1 MLKRRLIPFKIT
13 GIDSLGQ
20 GVSKLDEKVT
30 FIPKTAIGDEG
41 EAEVMSERKG
51 VTFARAVSLKV
62 ASSERVTPTCSHFS
76 ACPSCHFQHLPYERE
91 LALKSESFDRLFR
104 KFSMPQLEVV
114 AAPERYGY
122 RNRIQLHYSLRSKL
136 LGMRDPQTFDITP
149 IPECLIGTPEIASG
163 LRTLYHNDAWLK
175 EAPKDKTEGHVELYW
190 ISGELKKSW
199 NRPYAEGGFTQ
210 VYETMNRR
218 LKEILREHFALA
230 PPSEGLLDLF
240 AGNGNLSAVLWY
252 KKRLCIDVYRSP
264 KGGDFFD
271 QDLYASGALKAV
283 LQKVTERDLKISHI
297 ILDPPRSGLKDFRI
311 WIETLKP
318 QFVAYVSCDPH
329 TLARD
334 LQGLDGYEVTRSFL
348 LDFFPATFHFES
360 MIFLER
366 KG

>member
-1 MLKRRLIPFKIT
+1 MHKRRLIPFKIT

-20 GVSKLDEKVT
+20 GVSKLEEKVT

-41 EAEVMSERKG
+41 QAQVMAERKG
-51 VTFARAVSLKV
+51 VTFARAVALNL
-62 ASSERVTPTCSHFS
+62 ASPERITPACSHF
-76 ACPSCHFQHLPYERE
+76 AECPSCHFQHLPYERE
-91 LALKSESFDRLFR
+91 LALKTESFERLFR
-104 KFSMPQLEVV
+104 KFSMPQLEVI

-136 LGMRDPQTFDITP
+136 IGMRDPQTFDITP
-149 IPECLIGTPEIASG
+149 IPDCLIGTPEIVSI
-163 LRTLYHNDAWLK
+163 LRTLYQNDSWLN
-175 EAPKDKTEGHVELYW
+175 EAPKDRTEGHVELYW
-190 ISGELKKSW
+190 ISGELRKSW

-218 LKEILREHFALA
+218 LKELLRDHFAQT

-240 AGNGNLSAVLWY
+240 AGNGNLSATLGY
-252 KKRLCIDVYRSP
+252 QRRLCIDVYRTSR
-264 KGGDFFD
+264 GEDFFD
-271 QDLYASGALKAV
+271 QDLYAPGALKAV
-283 LQKVTERDLKISHI
+283 LQKVSERDLQVSHL
-297 ILDPPRSGLKDFRI
+297 ILDPPRSGLRDFRN

-318 QFVAYVSCDPH
+318 RFVAYVSCDPH
-329 TLARD
+329 TLVRD